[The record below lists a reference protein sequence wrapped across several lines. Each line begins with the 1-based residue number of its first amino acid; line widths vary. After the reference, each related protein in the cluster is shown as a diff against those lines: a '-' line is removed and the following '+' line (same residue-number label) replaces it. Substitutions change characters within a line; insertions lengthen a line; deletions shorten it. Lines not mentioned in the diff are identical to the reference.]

1 MKTYRIPL
9 EEIKTL
15 VDGVSNLQT
24 QIIINNLIKNNATL
38 DGDYAVLTEQDY
50 SVMLKSFLLGAVS
63 KCPTILG
70 FCAQEGSLFKSAV
83 VSESKEQKDLK
94 DSSTDFQVAIQ
105 ADAVKD
111 FDKLYLIETD
121 KTDVLIELVNNIR
134 NTNKSLVPAFLA
146 DTSIVSNS
154 QYRIL
159 DCDAIVDWFD
169 THLDDAI
176 IYAPGTLWFF
186 KHLGEAFHKYPTLK
200 QSKVLQRLMS
210 ILVKTITK
218 AE

>member
-1 MKTYRIPL
+1 M
-9 EEIKTL
+9 
-15 VDGVSNLQT
+15 V
-24 QIIINNLIKNNATL
+24 
-38 DGDYAVLTEQDY
+38 
-50 SVMLKSFLLGAVS
+50 KSILLGAVS

-70 FCAQEGSLFKSAV
+70 ICTQEETLFKSTV
-83 VSESKEQKDLK
+83 DSESKEQKDLK
-94 DSSTDFQVAIQ
+94 DSSTDFHVATQ
-105 ADAVKD
+105 ADVSKA
-111 FDKLYLIETD
+111 FDKFYVIEPD
-121 KTDVLIELVNNIR
+121 KTDVLVELVDNNR
-134 NTNKSLVPAFLA
+134 NTSKSLVPDFLK

-218 AE
+218 PE